1 MKEDNK
7 DGVNT
12 RQLRQKAEEQIL
24 KKFTEI
30 TSPSGEADL
39 IKLLHEL
46 DVQHIELEL
55 KNDELKLAVER
66 TETATALYDFAPS
79 GYFTL
84 GHDGTI
90 FELNHSGA
98 NLLSKERSQLIDSNF
113 KLFISQDTLPDFN
126 SFFGQIFET
135 TSKQKCEVCLS
146 VEDQPPVYIYLE
158 GIVSENP
165 RRCLLTMVDITERK
179 QTENALRKSEEENRV
194 IIDVNPDILFR
205 INKQGYILDYRAP
218 ANTHFYVPPEV
229 FLGNKIADVMPS
241 DVAQRIMETIGIA
254 CQTGEMATMEYE
266 LTTDG
271 KREFFENRVV
281 PMSHDE
287 LFSFVRDISARKES
301 EAELSNNYSLLRI
314 AGETA
319 SFGGWIADLEE
330 NKVIW
335 SDEVALI
342 HGKPKGYSP
351 LISEAISYYS
361 PECVDRIKF
370 VFSECVKKGT
380 PYDEELVI
388 INIAGDSVWV
398 RVTGEAVRE
407 NNGKIVKIQGSFQD
421 ISEKKQAEE
430 ALRKSEEKFRVLNE
444 MTSEMLRQ
452 PDLESLYNYIATS
465 LKKRYNNTVVIYNSV
480 GDNKNETKVEA
491 ISGVDNLLQNKV
503 VKSIGFHPVG
513 KMFEILPEYLDL
525 VKTGKLIECN
535 NGLADFA
542 KGALSETV
550 AQIIQKIVGI
560 HRIYT
565 IAIIHDEKLVA
576 AVHLMTF
583 NKATIDDAGF
593 IEAFVGQAAIIVQKM
608 MAEEALRKS
617 EELLSLFVKNS
628 PIYAFIKEVTPTV
641 SRVLKA
647 SENYKDMIG
656 IAGSEM
662 VGKTMYELFPAEFA
676 AKITAD
682 DWTIVS
688 EGKILTLEEELN
700 NRSYTTIKFPIS
712 LGDDNLLAGYSIDV
726 TDRER
731 AEEALRKSEAS
742 LSELNATKDKFFSII
757 AHDLRSPFHNIV
769 GFSNLLV
776 RDAFA
781 KNYEGIEKFADIIQD
796 SSIRALELLKN
807 LLEWSRSQTGRMK
820 FTPIKLHVNELADVV
835 IRSMIVPA
843 QFKNISICTNIPN
856 NLTVS
861 ADKEMLSAILRNLIS
876 NAIKFTNPEG
886 TIVVAAGQ
894 QKNEIQISVT
904 DNGVGIEEDGIWK
917 LFRIDQNHSTTGTH
931 NEKGTGLGLILCKEF
946 VDKHGGRIWVESE
959 VGKGSMF
966 YFTIPKH

>member
-1 MKEDNK
+1 MHLDTLIDIIYGGKGNCRMRENNK

-12 RQLRQKAEEQIL
+12 RLLRQKAEEHIL
-24 KKFTEI
+24 KKLTET
-30 TSPSGEADL
+30 TSSSGEADL

-55 KNDELKLAVER
+55 QNDELKLAVQR

-84 GHDGTI
+84 GLDGTI

-98 NLLSKERSQLIDSNF
+98 NLLSKERSLLIDSNS

-126 SFFGQIFET
+126 NFLGQIFET
-135 TSKQKCEVCLS
+135 NSKQKCEVCLLI
-146 VEDQPPVYIYLE
+146 ENQPPVYVYLE
-158 GIVSENP
+158 GIVSKNP
-165 RRCLLTMVDITERK
+165 QRCLVTMVDITERK
-179 QTENALRKSEEENRV
+179 QTEKALQKSEEENRV

-205 INKQGYILDYRAP
+205 INKQGYILDYHAP

-229 FLGNKIADVMPS
+229 FLGCKIADVMPS

-254 CQTGEMATMEYE
+254 CQTGKMATIEYE
-266 LTTDG
+266 LTKDG
-271 KREFFENRVV
+271 KREFFENRIV

-287 LFSFVRDISARKES
+287 LLSFVRDISARKES

-319 SFGGWIADLEE
+319 RFGGWIADLED

-335 SDEVALI
+335 SDEVAAI

-351 LISEAISYYS
+351 LISEAISYYA

-370 VFSECVKKGT
+370 VFSECVKNGT

-388 INIAGDSVWV
+388 INVVGDRIWV

-421 ISEKKQAEE
+421 ISEKKQ
-430 ALRKSEEKFRVLNE
+430 
-444 MTSEMLRQ
+444 
-452 PDLESLYNYIATS
+452 
-465 LKKRYNNTVVIYNSV
+465 
-480 GDNKNETKVEA
+480 
-491 ISGVDNLLQNKV
+491 
-503 VKSIGFHPVG
+503 
-513 KMFEILPEYLDL
+513 
-525 VKTGKLIECN
+525 
-535 NGLADFA
+535 
-542 KGALSETV
+542 
-550 AQIIQKIVGI
+550 
-560 HRIYT
+560 
-565 IAIIHDEKLVA
+565 
-576 AVHLMTF
+576 
-583 NKATIDDAGF
+583 
-593 IEAFVGQAAIIVQKM
+593 
-608 MAEEALRKS
+608 AEEALRKS

-662 VGKTMYELFPAEFA
+662 IGKTMYELFPAEFA

-682 DWTIVS
+682 DWTIIS
-688 EGKILTLEEELN
+688 EGKVLFMEEELGD
-700 NRSYTTIKFPIS
+700 RSYTTIKFPIS
-712 LGDDNLLAGYSIDV
+712 LGNENLLAGYTIDV
-726 TDRER
+726 TERKR
-731 AEEALRKSEAS
+731 AEEALRKSEAN

-781 KNYEGIEKFADIIQD
+781 KNYERIEKYADIIQD
-796 SSIRALELLKN
+796 SSIRAMELLKN
-807 LLEWSRSQTGRMK
+807 LLEWSRSQTGRME
-820 FTPIKLHVNELADVV
+820 FSPEKLQVDEFIDGV
-835 IRSMIVPA
+835 IRSMILPA
-843 QFKNISICTNIPN
+843 QFKNISICTNIPS

-886 TIVVAAGQ
+886 AIVVAASQ
-894 QKNEIQISVT
+894 RKNEVLISVT
-904 DNGVGIEEDGIWK
+904 DNGVGIEEDEIWK
-917 LFRIDQNHSTTGTH
+917 LFRIDQNHSTSGTH

-946 VDKHGGRIWVESE
+946 VDKHGGRIWAESKA
-959 VGKGSMF
+959 GKGSLF
-966 YFTIPKH
+966 CFTIPKN

>member
-1 MKEDNK
+1 MRENNK

-12 RQLRQKAEEQIL
+12 RLLRQKAEEHIL
-24 KKFTEI
+24 KKLTET
-30 TSPSGEADL
+30 TSSSGEADL

-55 KNDELKLAVER
+55 QNDELKLAVQR

-84 GHDGTI
+84 GLDGTI

-98 NLLSKERSQLIDSNF
+98 NLLSKERSLLIDSNS

-126 SFFGQIFET
+126 NFLGQIFET
-135 TSKQKCEVCLS
+135 NSKQKCEVCLLI
-146 VEDQPPVYIYLE
+146 ENQPPVYVYLE
-158 GIVSENP
+158 GIVSKNP
-165 RRCLLTMVDITERK
+165 QRCLVTMVDITERK
-179 QTENALRKSEEENRV
+179 QTEKALQKSEEENRV

-205 INKQGYILDYRAP
+205 INKQGYILDYHAP

-229 FLGNKIADVMPS
+229 FLGCKIADVMPS

-254 CQTGEMATMEYE
+254 CQTGKMATIEYE
-266 LTTDG
+266 LTKDG
-271 KREFFENRVV
+271 KREFFENRIV

-287 LFSFVRDISARKES
+287 LLSFVRDISARKES

-319 SFGGWIADLEE
+319 RFGGWIADLED

-335 SDEVALI
+335 SDEVAAI

-351 LISEAISYYS
+351 LISEAISYYA

-370 VFSECVKKGT
+370 VFSECVKNGT

-388 INIAGDSVWV
+388 INVVGDRIWV

-421 ISEKKQAEE
+421 ISEKKQ
-430 ALRKSEEKFRVLNE
+430 
-444 MTSEMLRQ
+444 
-452 PDLESLYNYIATS
+452 
-465 LKKRYNNTVVIYNSV
+465 
-480 GDNKNETKVEA
+480 
-491 ISGVDNLLQNKV
+491 
-503 VKSIGFHPVG
+503 
-513 KMFEILPEYLDL
+513 
-525 VKTGKLIECN
+525 
-535 NGLADFA
+535 
-542 KGALSETV
+542 
-550 AQIIQKIVGI
+550 
-560 HRIYT
+560 
-565 IAIIHDEKLVA
+565 
-576 AVHLMTF
+576 
-583 NKATIDDAGF
+583 
-593 IEAFVGQAAIIVQKM
+593 
-608 MAEEALRKS
+608 AEEALRKS

-662 VGKTMYELFPAEFA
+662 IGKTMYELFPAEFA

-682 DWTIVS
+682 DWTIIS
-688 EGKILTLEEELN
+688 EGKVLFMEEELGD
-700 NRSYTTIKFPIS
+700 RSYTTIKFPIS
-712 LGDDNLLAGYSIDV
+712 LGNENLLAGYTIDV
-726 TDRER
+726 TERKR
-731 AEEALRKSEAS
+731 AEEALRKSEAN

-781 KNYEGIEKFADIIQD
+781 KNYERIEKYADIIQD
-796 SSIRALELLKN
+796 SSIRAMELLKN
-807 LLEWSRSQTGRMK
+807 LLEWSRSQTGRME
-820 FTPIKLHVNELADVV
+820 FSPEKLQVDEFIDGV
-835 IRSMIVPA
+835 IRSMILPA
-843 QFKNISICTNIPN
+843 QFKNISICTNIPS

-886 TIVVAAGQ
+886 AIVVAASQ
-894 QKNEIQISVT
+894 RKNEVLISVT
-904 DNGVGIEEDGIWK
+904 DNGVGIEEDEIWK
-917 LFRIDQNHSTTGTH
+917 LFRIDQNHSTSGTH

-946 VDKHGGRIWVESE
+946 VDKHGGRIWAESKA
-959 VGKGSMF
+959 GKGSLF
-966 YFTIPKH
+966 CFTIPKY